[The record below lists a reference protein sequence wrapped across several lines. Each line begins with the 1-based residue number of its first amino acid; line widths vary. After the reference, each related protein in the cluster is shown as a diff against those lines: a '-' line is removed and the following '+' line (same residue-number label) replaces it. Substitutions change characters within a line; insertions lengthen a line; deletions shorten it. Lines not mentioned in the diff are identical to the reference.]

1 MKILSLLILFLV
13 LFSCKKKEIR
23 TPDNDYYKKARIY
36 REAKSKDSAF
46 YYYNLAKNEYIKT
59 NDSLGVGNS
68 LINMALIQ
76 SDNGDFYGSIE
87 SSLEANKYLRKVKD
101 SVFKCRL
108 ASNYNN
114 LGFAFNFLKN
124 YKKSSYFYK
133 EALKYIDN
141 DENKFLCLNN
151 IADVLITEG
160 QYKLAESYLETA
172 LRAKN
177 NYTLSKAINNYAK
190 AKYLNNKN
198 YNPLPE
204 LYKALEIRK
213 ADNDKQ
219 GLNSSYETLST
230 YYLEKDKNLSL
241 SFAKEMYKIATENR
255 SAQDRITALQRIIS
269 LEPESYYKNFTLYN
283 SINDSLQDARNR
295 DKNQFALVR
304 FDVEK
309 INTQNAEK
317 DVRILQN
324 KIIVMVLLFI
334 LLIGIVL
341 YRRRKIRMEQ
351 EKLIEVKNT
360 ELKYSK
366 KVHDVVANGLY
377 HTMIEIQN
385 QPDLDKEK
393 VLNRIEK
400 MYEESRDIAQDE
412 VTEKDFYS
420 RFQKMI
426 NSYSSEDQR
435 VLPVGYNEDF
445 WENISAE
452 AQSEFYYI
460 VREILVN
467 MKKHSKA
474 KLASLIFEKNQDY
487 LRIKYTD
494 NGVGIKDFEIEK
506 GTGLR
511 NTENRIA
518 SIHGDITFEENP
530 KGGLIIQI
538 TVPKHSKYV

>member
-1 MKILSLLILFLV
+1 MKILSLLILFLF
-13 LFSCKKKEIR
+13 LFSCKKKEIG

-108 ASNYNN
+108 ATNYNN
-114 LGFAFNFLKN
+114 LAISSNYLKN
-124 YKKSSYFYK
+124 FNDAYNFYLK
-133 EALKYIDN
+133 ALKYV
-141 DENKFLCLNN
+141 DEKEDKYVCYNN
-151 IADVLITEG
+151 IGDVLITSGKLNLAITYLEKA
-160 QYKLAESYLETA
+160 KLADSSYNYSRA
-172 LRAKN
+172 L
-177 NYTLSKAINNYAK
+177 NNYAK
-190 AKYLNNKN
+190 AKYLNSKN

-230 YYLEKDKNLSL
+230 YYLAKDKNLSL

-334 LLIGIVL
+334 LLIGLVL

-412 VTEKDFYS
+412 LVEKDFYS

-426 NSYSSEDQR
+426 NSYSSENQR
-435 VLPVGYNEDF
+435 VLPVEYYEGF
-445 WENISAE
+445 WENVSAE
-452 AQSEFYYI
+452 TQSELYYI

-467 MKKHSKA
+467 MKKHSLA
-474 KLASLIFEKNQDY
+474 KLASLKFEKNQDY

-494 NGVGIKDFEIEK
+494 NGVGIKDLEIKK

-518 SIHGDITFEENP
+518 SIDGDITFEENP